1 MAQPAASDASIQEL
15 NALVAS
21 VASLLTQLEATLTGL
36 SKQRPSTTPRPSNSS
51 SDVDSLKLA
60 HDAASL
66 IRSHTTKLS
75 LLIITEPFTPS
86 AICTVLRELVSKPI
100 PALAAAAE
108 TCDPSRFT
116 SEFSQ
121 ALITRCQ
128 AALRDLRTFVLKT
141 PSDGKV
147 LPAEA
152 QEASTDGSGKGMMP
166 MTGIVWADCDAIV
179 RFCNAGVPG
188 YYIQKVEETRLTL
201 KDIMEELKEW
211 SEEEEEEDDE
221 DDFAGDAGRADF
233 DSAVDVNDSGASSPG
248 DMNQPGAAQAA
259 LDNMMSSA
267 RAIPRDDTDDIRGK
281 LDLCLRRLRLSTI
294 LCQAVTKRRLR
305 AAPAFPAE
313 DAAVVRTLE
322 GAIAGLKKLPDQFED
337 VAMAFYD
344 LDVEGIE
351 AGLKVCAD
359 GAVEVAK
366 MLEKSWG
373 GEGDEFTEWAGKFE
387 EQIRK

>member
-1 MAQPAASDASIQEL
+1 MAEPVSDASIQEL
-15 NALVAS
+15 NALVSS

-36 SKQRPSTTPRPSNSS
+36 SKQKPSTTTPRPSNSS

-108 TCDPSRFT
+108 TCDPSRYT
-116 SEFSQ
+116 YEFSQ
-121 ALITRCQ
+121 ALITKCQ
-128 AALRDLRTFVLKT
+128 AAFRDLRTFILKT
-141 PSDGKV
+141 PDNGKV

-166 MTGIVWADCDAIV
+166 MTGIVWADCDSLV
-179 RFCNAGVPG
+179 KFCNAGVPG

-211 SEEEEEEDDE
+211 SEEDDDDDDDE
-221 DDFAGDAGRADF
+221 FAGEAGRADF
-233 DSAVDVNDSGASSPG
+233 DSAVDVNDSGANSPG
-248 DMNQPGAAQAA
+248 NQPGAAQAV
-259 LDNMMSSA
+259 LDSLMNSA
-267 RAIPRDDTDDIRGK
+267 RTIPRDDTDDIRGK

-294 LCQAVTKRRLR
+294 LCQAVTKRRLK

-313 DAAVVRTLE
+313 DPAIVQKLE
-322 GAIAGLKKLPDQFED
+322 QAIAGLKKLPDQFED

-351 AGLKVCAD
+351 ATLKVCVD
-359 GAVEVAK
+359 GAVGAAK
-366 MLEKSWG
+366 LLEKSWG
-373 GEGDEFTEWAGKFE
+373 GEGDEFTEWSGKFE